1 MESDSYKELLRHF
14 CAQALFCTFGKLG
27 KLRFFWCYCDPRY
40 VTFKLTL
47 EGFKIIIASFWIKN
61 KLLCTTFESDFQ
73 RSFYVNSL
81 SIWASIPVN
90 QAMPDYGGRLRVVW
104 LVRALTCTL
113 RGSIDLRIWTSF
125 SFRRSRRNSNW
136 FEKKLK
142 RQKGRRVKRKS
153 SFENQFLFTEVNSDW
168 FRKKL

>member
-1 MESDSYKELLRHF
+1 MCPKNLQGWRVILIKSSYNIFANKHF
-14 CAQALFCTFGKLG
+14 FCTFGELG
-27 KLRFFWCYCDPRY
+27 KLGFFWCYCDPWY

-81 SIWASIPVN
+81 SIWASILVN
-90 QAMPDYGGRLRVVW
+90 QAMPDYRGRVRVVW
-104 LVRALTCTL
+104 LVRASTYTL

-125 SFRRSRRNSNW
+125 SFRRSQK
-136 FEKKLK
+136 FKLIWKEAQTSK
-142 RQKGRRVKRKS
+142 RTKS
-153 SFENQFLFTEVNSDW
+153 ET
-168 FRKKL
+168 